1 MRVTLNLATRPFADV
16 GPALHRLRI
25 GMGILVLVA
34 IALGV
39 GLHLLHYRAE
49 EARAREHSLDGQIA
63 HITQERQSYQ
73 AMMHQPDNA
82 QLLQQAEELNNLF
95 DEKAFSWTV
104 AMENLETVLPGGVQ
118 VSTIEPIRAKDGHI
132 TLHLRVIGPH
142 DRSVEL
148 VRNLENSQRFL
159 QPRIVGETSEATN
172 NPNQR
177 MEPVSASNRFTFDIF
192 TEYNP
197 PTPEEAKALAAH
209 RKAAKPSETRVQ
221 APAAHSAP
229 PAANA
234 PAGFARQGTRPPYTG
249 PSQPPSQSNVPLSP
263 NRPHYSPGGPQ

>member
-1 MRVTLNLATRPFADV
+1 MRITLNLATRPFADA
-16 GPALHRLRI
+16 GPALRRLRI
-25 GMGILVLVA
+25 GMGILAIVA
-34 IALGV
+34 IGLGV
-39 GLHLLHYRAE
+39 GLHLVHYRAE
-49 EARAREHSLDGQIA
+49 EARAREHSLDGQLA

-73 AMMHQPDNA
+73 SMMQQPDNA
-82 QLLQQAEELNNLF
+82 QLLQQAGELNNLF
-95 DEKAFSWTV
+95 DEKAFSWTL

-148 VRNLENSQRFL
+148 VRNLENSRRFL

-192 TEYNP
+192 TDYNP
-197 PTPEEAKALAAH
+197 PTPAEAKALAAH
-209 RKAAKPSETRVQ
+209 RKIAASSEFRVQ
-221 APAAHSAP
+221 RSAAHSAT
-229 PAANA
+229 PAASA
-234 PAGFARQGTRPPYTG
+234 PAEFARPGTRPPYTG
-249 PSQPPSQSNVPLSP
+249 PAQPSSPGTVPLSP
-263 NRPHYSPGGPQ
+263 NRPRYSPGGPR